1 MKLKIIKNKVKMKM
15 ECWSGGVMGWEDVQA
30 PAADAGADRTNRT
43 DKTEEEA
50 AKRIAGM
57 TGHAKAWT
65 PNTGGVL

>member
-1 MKLKIIKNKVKMKM
+1 
-15 ECWSGGVMGWEDVQA
+15 MGWEDVQA